1 MLMRMKLIGRA
12 LEPMSNVT
20 HTVETDEIIQALI
33 EARRA
38 SGMTQKELSEITGIA
53 QGDISKLEKGNANPS
68 LRTLIRLAEGM
79 GMQLKVEFCPSSH

>member
-1 MLMRMKLIGRA
+1 MRTTLIGRA

-20 HTVETDEIIQALI
+20 DTVEADEIIQALI
-33 EARRA
+33 DARRA
-38 SGMTQKELSEITGIA
+38 SGMTQKELSKLTGIA

>member
-1 MLMRMKLIGRA
+1 
-12 LEPMSNVT
+12 MSNGT

-33 EARRA
+33 EARRS
-38 SGMTQKELSEITGIA
+38 SGMTQKELSDLTGIA

-79 GMQLKVEFCPSSH
+79 GMQLKLDFCPANH